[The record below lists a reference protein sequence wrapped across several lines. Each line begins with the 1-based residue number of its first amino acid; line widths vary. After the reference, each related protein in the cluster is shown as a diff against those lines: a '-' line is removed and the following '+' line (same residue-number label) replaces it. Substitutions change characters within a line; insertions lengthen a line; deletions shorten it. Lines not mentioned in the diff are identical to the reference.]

1 MTTNNKKVLKNMTEK
16 VYQLVFSAVLL
27 ENRFPFFFF
36 CFRTGA
42 NGLRI
47 DFDCKRSDS
56 VKVYKSSFFVLL
68 IWLSVYVRIVEL
80 VICDRKVENYY
91 SLRWNAER
99 NVLESVHTF
108 KNQKDD
114 FFS

>member
-1 MTTNNKKVLKNMTEK
+1 MTTNNKKVVKNMTEK
-16 VYQLVFSAVLL
+16 CLPACVFCGVTG
-27 ENRFPFFFF
+27 EPFSVFLFF

-68 IWLSVYVRIVEL
+68 IWLSVYLRIVEL
-80 VICDRKVENYY
+80 VICD
-91 SLRWNAER
+91 
-99 NVLESVHTF
+99 
-108 KNQKDD
+108 
-114 FFS
+114 

>member
-1 MTTNNKKVLKNMTEK
+1 MMMITNNKKVVKNMTEK

-27 ENRFPFFFF
+27 ENRFPFFFL

-47 DFDCKRSDS
+47 DFDCTRSDS

-68 IWLSVYVRIVEL
+68 IWLSVYLRIVEL
-80 VICDRKVENYY
+80 VICD
-91 SLRWNAER
+91 
-99 NVLESVHTF
+99 
-108 KNQKDD
+108 
-114 FFS
+114 

>member
-1 MTTNNKKVLKNMTEK
+1 MITNNKKVVKNMTEK

-36 CFRTGA
+36 FCFRTGA

-47 DFDCKRSDS
+47 DFDCTRSDS

-68 IWLSVYVRIVEL
+68 IWLSVYLRIVEL
-80 VICDRKVENYY
+80 VICD
-91 SLRWNAER
+91 
-99 NVLESVHTF
+99 
-108 KNQKDD
+108 
-114 FFS
+114 